1 MFIIVRH
8 FNPLTAK
15 GVHIHPNYF
24 FRTATSM
31 YLRSGKQYLPSQLE
45 VVVWLN
51 LQLHRPLLRP
61 DIGTAAEEAT
71 ALQLQ

>member
-15 GVHIHPNYF
+15 GVHIHKKYF
-24 FRTATSM
+24 SRTATSM
-31 YLRSGKQYLPSQLE
+31 PVCSICPLSLNCS
-45 VVVWLN
+45 VWLN

-61 DIGTAAEEAT
+61 DIGTAAEETT
-71 ALQLQ
+71 ALKLQ